1 MCLVSKKKKV
11 HEVFLLINME
21 HDLTERKRKKKYK
34 KHSGKAKR
42 RKREK
47 FVPDDDDASSEG
59 ELQWVESTGP
69 ALVQSHVPKPRLK
82 HDDWM
87 TAPLSSGSLTELA
100 HRKTI
105 ENDRNDD
112 IEVLN
117 GKYCEFS

>member
-1 MCLVSKKKKV
+1 M
-11 HEVFLLINME
+11 
-21 HDLTERKRKKKYK
+21 TERKRKKKCK

-69 ALVQSHVPKPRLK
+69 ALLQSHVPKPRLK
-82 HDDWM
+82 RDDWM
-87 TAPLSSGSLTELA
+87 TAPLSPSSGSLTELA

-112 IEVLN
+112 IEVLI
-117 GKYCEFS
+117 